1 MYNSIYIKFEMKS
14 LHIIV
19 ISITNQEIS
28 AMSRHIIDS
37 NLKYS
42 IYTTKDLLEIL
53 TDEQF

>member
-1 MYNSIYIKFEMKS
+1 MKS
-14 LHIIV
+14 LHMIV
-19 ISITNQEIS
+19 ISMTNQETS
-28 AMSRHIIDS
+28 AMSQHIIGS